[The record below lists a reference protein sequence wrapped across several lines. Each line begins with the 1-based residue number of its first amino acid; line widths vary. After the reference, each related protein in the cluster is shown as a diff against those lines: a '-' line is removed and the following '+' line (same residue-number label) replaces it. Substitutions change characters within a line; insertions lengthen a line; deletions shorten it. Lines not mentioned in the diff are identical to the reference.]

1 MTARRWKYLRKSS
14 RRTLQASGWI
24 RLGGGFAIRRCAV
37 IDMSDTGAR
46 LAVTAQDHVPRAF
59 SFTLDRMR
67 EGRAAVVK
75 WRNGT
80 EVGVE
85 FVGDLGCRP

>member
-1 MTARRWKYLRKSS
+1 MTARRWKDLRKSS
-14 RRTLQASGWI
+14 RRTLKTSGWI
-24 RLGGGFAIRRCAV
+24 RLGGGFAIRRCDV

-46 LAVTAQDHVPRAF
+46 LAITAQEAVPRAF

-67 EGRAAVVK
+67 EGRTAVVK

-80 EVGVE
+80 QVGVE
-85 FVGDLGCRP
+85 FVATVASRP